1 LGGQGWSP
9 EEFEYIRVALV
20 EVEPE
25 DPGEASRVL
34 ERDYC
39 DKSEKIAKYLTT
51 LKRPK
56 GMSRSAFQSFLKG
69 ALKYT
74 IAEN

>member
-1 LGGQGWSP
+1 
-9 EEFEYIRVALV
+9 VALV

-34 ERDYC
+34 KGDYC
-39 DKSEKIAKYLTT
+39 DELEKIAKYLTT
-51 LKRPK
+51 LKRPE
-56 GMSRSAFQSFLKG
+56 GILRSAFQSFLKG

-74 IAEN
+74 VVKN

>member
-9 EEFEYIRVALV
+9 KEFKYIRVALV
-20 EVEPE
+20 KVEPE

-34 ERDYC
+34 EGDYC
-39 DKSEKIAKYLTT
+39 NKLKKIAKYLTT

-56 GMSRSAFQSFLKG
+56 GILRSAF
-69 ALKYT
+69 
-74 IAEN
+74 